1 MHNTDLEN
9 KKVIS
14 NHPLGEKRYC
24 TIITVLV
31 VAVLVF
37 SLTLFILM
45 YFPTKKVVCV
55 QDNYQVFREDKLEE
69 MTIVCEKLAKE
80 KNINV
85 VVTSAITHTYRDLAS
100 TDQAQKD
107 LADAIYREKCGNPFI
122 GDVSG
127 ICIVVDPSR
136 TDSRVRLFAYGSA
149 TLGDSSE
156 ARRIMEESLRSD
168 YAKQDYA
175 QYTIDGIRQIR
186 QTCSFHG
193 KAEILIFVACFV
205 FPLLFAAAVTRVA
218 FAKKEYGAA
227 PTSLEYRAAR
237 KTVERKDNP
246 KTFIGGL

>member
-1 MHNTDLEN
+1 
-9 KKVIS
+9 
-14 NHPLGEKRYC
+14 
-24 TIITVLV
+24 
-31 VAVLVF
+31 
-37 SLTLFILM
+37 
-45 YFPTKKVVCV
+45 
-55 QDNYQVFREDKLEE
+55 
-69 MTIVCEKLAKE
+69 
-80 KNINV
+80 
-85 VVTSAITHTYRDLAS
+85 
-100 TDQAQKD
+100 
-107 LADAIYREKCGNPFI
+107 
-122 GDVSG
+122 
-127 ICIVVDPSR
+127 
-136 TDSRVRLFAYGSA
+136 
-149 TLGDSSE
+149 
-156 ARRIMEESLRSD
+156 MEESLKSD